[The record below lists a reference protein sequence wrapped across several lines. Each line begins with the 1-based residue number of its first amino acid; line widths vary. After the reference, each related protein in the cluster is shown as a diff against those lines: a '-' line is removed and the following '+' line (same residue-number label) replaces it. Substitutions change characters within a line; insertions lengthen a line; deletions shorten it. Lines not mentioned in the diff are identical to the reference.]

1 MDPMVSAQGE
11 QLRAAADDL
20 RDDVVQDLLMAREK
34 ISDDAGHDVFGPTV
48 APAAQGFLE
57 AWRSELTA
65 VVDAVGELARS
76 LDAAAF
82 AYDLADQQA
91 SDSLQSTL

>member
-1 MDPMVSAQGE
+1 MDVTVTAQGE
-11 QLRAAADDL
+11 QLRAAARDL

-34 ISDDAGHDVFGPTV
+34 ISDDAGHSIFGPTV
-48 APAAQGFLE
+48 APAAQRFLE

-65 VVDAVGELARS
+65 VIEAAGYLARS

-82 AYDLADQQA
+82 AYDLADQQS
-91 SDSLQSTL
+91 SDRLQSTQ